1 MPAQWP
7 TFIKNVSDR
16 LVSNSKS
23 SGPDSRDEFALFV
36 ATEYFNAV
44 NGKAQSPFGDTH
56 VPGQKAILDN
66 GFKKAFKEI
75 YENERIEFDDKF
87 TMPAFAEFNEPTV
100 VPNFK
105 TDPLCDILN
114 CINQSKDT
122 TVEYVDFRSDGNPTK
137 THTYSKFKY
146 FPLFPS
152 LCPVPYTDE
161 IDFTGGINME
171 DFISE
176 KIADEQGLINEAENK
191 ERLFVT
197 MTILGFAKGVDYQF
211 LYSINGEDQ
220 SPLTADEN
228 GIVVVPVSL
237 QPGEYQYTFKSV
249 LDSEGNL
256 VKNINKTVT
265 GTIDEIGKSTV
276 VNILEDESDKNEPT
290 PKFPEIVKQNIGNK
304 NNKDFKEF
312 LADSIVER
320 VLLQNDESENFKKWA
335 KSLSNLYGIA
345 YGSYAR
351 TIGDMVWK
359 KIEELQ
365 KTVNQKLINEG
376 FFGTNQSQ
384 RTRNVQSTLDKIYN
398 AHDIKDIRDNSEINQ
413 YAWQPDSEF
422 DPDLP
427 DWLNKKFIAAFTY
440 DKSVDVFYGGDVNR
454 WQHLASQRKVANHKT
469 ERDRWFN
476 TLTACVSNKE
486 FEQTGGVGGC
496 QGDGYDTMAETII
509 NYWKSCTVQPLKKSP
524 PIPPCNTTAPLGGIY
539 APIYY
544 GDKCKLAGN
553 LRKAWNNGKK
563 FRVAGLH
570 RPPANKV
577 ATAVAA
583 ACSLHLLELKFIY
596 LGGITTPGGPVPMI
610 GFMPTVF

>member
-23 SGPDSRDEFALFV
+23 FDPDSIDEFAVFV

-56 VPGQKAILDN
+56 VPGQKIILDN
-66 GFKKAFKEI
+66 GFKEAFKKI
-75 YENERIEFDDKF
+75 YETERVNFDDKF
-87 TMPAFAEFNEPTV
+87 TMPDFAEFNEPTV

-105 TDPLCDILN
+105 TDVACDILN
-114 CINQSKDT
+114 CIDQSKDT

-228 GIVVVPVSL
+228 GIVVVPVPL

-249 LDSEGNL
+249 LDGEGNL

-290 PKFPEIVKQNIGNK
+290 PKFPEIVRQNIGNK

-312 LADSIVER
+312 LADAMVER
-320 VLLQNDESENFKKWA
+320 ILLQNDESENFKKWA
-335 KSLSNLYGIA
+335 KSLSNLYYFA

-365 KTVNQKLINEG
+365 KTVNQKLIDEG
-376 FFGTNQSQ
+376 FFPGTYTNG
-384 RTRNVQSTLDKIYN
+384 RHVNTTLDKIYN

-427 DWLNKKFIAAFTY
+427 DWLDKKFIVAFTY
-440 DKSVDVFYGGDVNR
+440 DKNTDVFGGGDVNR
-454 WQHLASQRKVANHKT
+454 WQNISSQRKIANHKT
-469 ERDRWFN
+469 ERDKWFN

-486 FEQTGGVGGC
+486 FEQEGGVGGC
-496 QGDGYDTMAETII
+496 QDDGYDLMAETII
-509 NYWKSCTVQPLKKSP
+509 NYWKSCAVQPLKKSP

-563 FRVAGLH
+563 FKVAGLH

-583 ACSLHLLELKFIY
+583 ACSFHLLELKFIY

>member
-290 PKFPEIVKQNIGNK
+290 PKFPEIVRKNIGNK
-304 NNKDFKEF
+304 YNKEFKEF
-312 LADSIVER
+312 LRDTIVER
-320 VLLQNDESENFKKWA
+320 ILLQNDESENFKKWA
-335 KSLSNLYGIA
+335 KSLSNLYYSA

-351 TIGDMVWK
+351 TIGDMVWE

-365 KTVNQKLINEG
+365 KTVNQKLIDEG
-376 FFGTNQSQ
+376 FFGTSQ
-384 RTRNVQSTLDKIYN
+384 YQTSRNVQSTLEKIYN

-427 DWLNKKFIAAFTY
+427 DWLDKKFIAAFTY
-440 DKSVDVFYGGDVNR
+440 DKNVDVFYGGDVNR
-454 WQHLASQRKVANHKT
+454 WQHLASQRKIANHKT
-469 ERDRWFN
+469 ERNKWFN

-509 NYWKSCTVQPLKKSP
+509 NYWKSCTTQPLKKSP

>member
-249 LDSEGNL
+249 LDGEGNL

-290 PKFPEIVKQNIGNK
+290 PKFPEIVRKNIGNK
-304 NNKDFKEF
+304 NNKEFKEF
-312 LADSIVER
+312 LRDTIVER
-320 VLLQNDESENFKKWA
+320 ILLQNDESENFKKWA
-335 KSLSNLYGIA
+335 KSLSNLYYFA
-345 YGSYAR
+345 YGTYAR
-351 TIGDMVWK
+351 TIGDMVWE

-365 KTVNQKLINEG
+365 KTVNQKLIDEG
-376 FFGTNQSQ
+376 FFPGVYTNG
-384 RTRNVQSTLDKIYN
+384 RHVNTTLEKIYN

-427 DWLNKKFIAAFTY
+427 DWLDKKFIAAFTY
-440 DKSVDVFYGGDVNR
+440 DKNVDVFYGGDVNR
-454 WQHLASQRKVANHKT
+454 WQHIASQRKIANHKT
-469 ERDRWFN
+469 ERNKWFN

-509 NYWKSCTVQPLKKSP
+509 NYWKSCTTQPLKKSP

>member
-23 SGPDSRDEFALFV
+23 FDPDSIDEFAVFV

-44 NGKAQSPFGDTH
+44 NAKAQSPFGDMH
-56 VPGQKAILDN
+56 EPGQKIILDN
-66 GFKKAFKEI
+66 GFKQAFKKI
-75 YENERIEFDDKF
+75 YETERVAFDDKF
-87 TMPAFAEFNEPTV
+87 TMPDFAEFNEPTV

-105 TDPLCDILN
+105 TDVACDILN
-114 CINQSKDT
+114 CIDQNKDT
-122 TVEYVDFRSDGNPTK
+122 TVEYVDYRSSGNPTK

-191 ERLFVT
+191 ERLFAT
-197 MTILGFAKGVDYQF
+197 MTILGFTKGVDYKF

-220 SPLTADEN
+220 PLAAADEN
-228 GIVVVPVSL
+228 GILVVPVSV
-237 QPGEYQYTFKSV
+237 QSGEYQYTFKSV
-249 LDSEGNL
+249 FDSEGNFI
-256 VKNINKTVT
+256 KDINKTAT
-265 GTIDEIGKSTV
+265 AIIDEVGKSTI

-290 PKFPEIVKQNIGNK
+290 PKFPEIVRQNIGNK

-320 VLLQNDESENFKKWA
+320 VFLQNDESENFKRWA
-335 KSLSNLYGIA
+335 KSLSNLYSIA
-345 YGSYAR
+345 YGGYAR

-365 KTVNQKLINEG
+365 KTVNQKLIDEG

-384 RTRNVQSTLDKIYN
+384 LTRNVESTLDKIYN

-440 DKSVDVFYGGDVNR
+440 DKNVDVFYGGDVNR
-454 WQHLASQRKVANHKT
+454 WQQLASQRKVANHKT
-469 ERDRWFN
+469 ERDKWFN
-476 TLTACVSNKE
+476 TLSACVSNR
-486 FEQTGGVGGC
+486 
-496 QGDGYDTMAETII
+496 
-509 NYWKSCTVQPLKKSP
+509 
-524 PIPPCNTTAPLGGIY
+524 
-539 APIYY
+539 
-544 GDKCKLAGN
+544 N
-553 LRKAWNNGKK
+553 LNK
-563 FRVAGLH
+563 RV
-570 RPPANKV
+570 
-577 ATAVAA
+577 
-583 ACSLHLLELKFIY
+583 E
-596 LGGITTPGGPVPMI
+596 
-610 GFMPTVF
+610 